1 MGQHG
6 KHRPLV
12 IWRAALFATLAL
24 ISGRADADTCR
35 LALVLAIDVSSS
47 VDAQEDQLQRQGL
60 ATALLQDT
68 VQAAILEGYGT
79 VAINVFEWSGRRQQF
94 GILPWTVLRSTKD
107 IQDAADAISGSTR
120 QVSVFPTS
128 TGYALGHAAILL
140 DRGPVCDAKTIDFAS
155 DGRNNDGFP
164 PELAIRSFPL
174 SDVTINGLA
183 ILGDAPDLVTYFE
196 RSILHGPGAFVEIA
210 NDYPDYAR
218 AMDRK
223 LLRELGTFVLG
234 DALPPPTL
242 TP

>member
-1 MGQHG
+1 MNGADDG
-6 KHRPLV
+6 NNLV
-12 IWRAALFATLAL
+12 
-24 ISGRADADTCR
+24 
-35 LALVLAIDVSSS
+35 
-47 VDAQEDQLQRQGL
+47 
-60 ATALLQDT
+60 
-68 VQAAILEGYGT
+68 
-79 VAINVFEWSGRRQQF
+79 
-94 GILPWTVLRSTKD
+94 ILPWTVLRSTKD

-218 AMDRK
+218 AMERK
-223 LLRELGTFVLG
+223 LLRELGTFCVGRCLATPDIDTVKVLVLIMALSVCATTASACRLALALG
-234 DALPPPTL
+234 LDVSGSVDASEYRLQLNGLSTAL
-242 TP
+242 LRTCSHRKLACDTTDTCRDCCL